1 MGGNKSGFPNP
12 ALLKDLGCP
21 NGESWPILGN
31 EMGMT
36 FYFLVRPLGREVQEA

>member
-12 ALLKDLGCP
+12 DLLPDLLKDLGCP
-21 NGESWPILGN
+21 IGESWPILGN

-36 FYFLVRPLGREVQEA
+36 FYFLVRS